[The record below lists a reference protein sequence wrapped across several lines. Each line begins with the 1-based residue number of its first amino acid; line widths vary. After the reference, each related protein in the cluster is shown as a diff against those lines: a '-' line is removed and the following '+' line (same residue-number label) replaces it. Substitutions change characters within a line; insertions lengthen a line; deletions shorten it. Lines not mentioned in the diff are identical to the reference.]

1 MTDYRIYNYPKGAR
15 TGAAKLLAA
24 HDALHADALNRFN
37 ETQQAAQTR
46 RRTVIGL
53 AFGIAIVVILVAVI

>member
-15 TGAAKLLAA
+15 TTAAKLLAA
-24 HDALHADALNRFN
+24 HDALYADALNRFN

-46 RRTVIGL
+46 RRTLIGL
-53 AFGIAIVVILVAVI
+53 VFGITIAATLALVL